1 MGCHHSSEIK
11 KSYYQEQY
19 RNYSATFDACP
30 VSDALVIKTKQSS
43 NNLFVGECTPCDRCQ
58 TLGGFDQS
66 GKPTRM
72 TSIHYDIGCEN
83 CGGKGFIIPFPN
95 EKRKKLTKIKRLS
108 IIHET
113 PSSAFITSIDTPC
126 KKSSLSSTASTD
138 SFSSIASSP
147 KA

>member
-30 VSDALVIKTKQSS
+30 VSDALENKTKQS
-43 NNLFVGECTPCDRCQ
+43 NNNIFGECTPCDRCQ

-66 GKPTRM
+66 GNPARM
-72 TSIHYDIGCEN
+72 TSLHYDIGCEI
-83 CGGKGFIIPFPN
+83 CGGKGFIIPFPD
-95 EKRKKLTKIKRLS
+95 KKKKNLKKTKRLS
-108 IIHET
+108 VIHET

-126 KKSSLSSTASTD
+126 IKSSLSSTVSTD
-138 SFSSIASSP
+138 SYCSIASSP